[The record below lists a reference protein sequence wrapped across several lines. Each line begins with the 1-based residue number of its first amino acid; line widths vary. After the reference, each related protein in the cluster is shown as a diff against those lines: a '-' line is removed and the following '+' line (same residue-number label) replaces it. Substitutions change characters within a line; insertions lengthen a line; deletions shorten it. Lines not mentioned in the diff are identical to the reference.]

1 MFCFIAYNDG
11 ALCFIGRLN
20 DRNGWYTIAVVVG
33 WVIGLLEYGRRWDNR
48 WRQKIL
54 IVVSTF
60 HHHDAHYCDD
70 PALTVVT
77 PAIDLLA
84 VVANGI
90 VARGRMIG
98 VKDGEAGKPNSKQH
112 TTNRVI
118 VIITWLFWLIIW
130 NNFICINY
138 L

>member
-1 MFCFIAYNDG
+1 M
-11 ALCFIGRLN
+11 
-20 DRNGWYTIAVVVG
+20 
-33 WVIGLLEYGRRWDNR
+33 
-48 WRQKIL
+48 
-54 IVVSTF
+54 STF

-98 VKDGEAGKPNSKQH
+98 VSQTANNTQH
-112 TTNRVI
+112 TSNRVI
-118 VIITWLFWLIIW
+118 VIIT
-130 NNFICINY
+130 
-138 L
+138 

>member
-1 MFCFIAYNDG
+1 M
-11 ALCFIGRLN
+11 
-20 DRNGWYTIAVVVG
+20 
-33 WVIGLLEYGRRWDNR
+33 
-48 WRQKIL
+48 
-54 IVVSTF
+54 STF

-118 VIITWLFWLIIW
+118 VIIT
-130 NNFICINY
+130 
-138 L
+138 

>member
-1 MFCFIAYNDG
+1 M
-11 ALCFIGRLN
+11 
-20 DRNGWYTIAVVVG
+20 
-33 WVIGLLEYGRRWDNR
+33 
-48 WRQKIL
+48 
-54 IVVSTF
+54 STF

-98 VKDGEAGKPNSKQH
+98 VKDGEAGKPNSKQ
-112 TTNRVI
+112 
-118 VIITWLFWLIIW
+118 
-130 NNFICINY
+130 
-138 L
+138 